1 MKIITTP
8 MCEDVL
14 KIAGLNDYKVVKPTD
29 IKDADFAILLSETKS
44 EIPKISIK
52 LNTYTQLYESIL
64 KIEKKFNTTADKES
78 LKKIEKLIDENYQ
91 KKVKRRKINVKVYSN
106 FLNDTIED
114 MGYNICNV
122 NYDYIVIPD
131 YMNIEIENKEQVI
144 LVPSHKNVSK
154 DVIQR
159 ITNRYELLEK
169 ELCMKQ

>member
-14 KIAGLNDYKVVKPTD
+14 KIAGLTDYKVVKPTD

-52 LNTYTQLYESIL
+52 LNTYKQLYESIKL
-64 KIEKKFNTTADKES
+64 IEKKFNTQSNKKS
-78 LKKIEKLIDENYQ
+78 LEKIENLIDENNQ
-91 KKVKRRKINVKVYSN
+91 KRSIRRKINVKVYSK
-106 FLNDTIED
+106 FLNDTIDD
-114 MGYNICNV
+114 MGYNICDE
-122 NYDYIVIPD
+122 NYDYIIIPD
-131 YMNIEIENKEQVI
+131 YMNIEINDKKQVI

-159 ITNRYELLEK
+159 ITDRYELLEK
-169 ELCMKQ
+169 KLCMKQ